1 MLAEYATTLTF
12 IALGAIFAYSFY
24 AVLIAGQLSLGQA
37 GFASL
42 AAFSAAALAP
52 TAADVGDVPAL
63 LTAIVIGMGV
73 GAAASIV
80 LGLPTMHL
88 RGVFLAIATLG
99 FAEAVRVVLLNAE
112 WTGGAQGLGVPRV
125 LTVGMA
131 WTALAVVA
139 YWFWRMGG
147 SRYGRALE
155 AIREDE
161 LAARAMGIDVGRHRL
176 AAFVTSGA
184 VAGLYGVL
192 FAYYVRLI
200 APNDFDFTAAVDGL
214 VTAVLGGSTM
224 FLGPILGSGFQTM
237 IPELQRA
244 VGIEAGWIRPFL
256 ASLLLLVVILF
267 LPGGLTSL
275 IPRRVRM
282 PASSGADRSGGG
294 GKDLAARR
302 HPAAGDAVVSLA
314 ALGKEYGGVHAVRG
328 VDLEV
333 RAGEVVG
340 LIGPNGAGKTTLVN
354 MISGLVPPSSG
365 TATVLGTAIG
375 RTPVHRIAAAG
386 VSRTFQHSKLFDR
399 LSALDNVLVGA
410 HLVSRPTFLRRLLW
424 LPSARRDERAAL
436 EQAARCLERVGL
448 ADVAGTRASALSYG
462 DQRRLEIARA
472 LASDPS
478 LLILDEPA
486 AGMNHV
492 EAERLSEL
500 ITSLARDGLTI
511 LFIEHNVGMVLR
523 TCTRVVVLNFGEVIA
538 SGTPE
543 QIAADPVVIEAYL
556 GAAELAEADP
566 AAGSVADGTAVDPTA
581 GGPDTAAPDAVLNVR
596 PAAAGTLEP
605 PDTTPKD
612 AT

>member
-1 MLAEYATTLTF
+1 MLLEYATPLTF
-12 IALGAIFAYSFY
+12 VALGAIFAYSFY

-42 AAFSAAALAP
+42 AAFSGAALAP
-52 TAADVGDVPAL
+52 ERAGIGDVTPL
-63 LTAIVIGMGV
+63 LVAIVIGMAV
-73 GAAASIV
+73 GALAAVV

-99 FAEAVRVVLLNAE
+99 FAEAVRVVLLNSE
-112 WTGGAQGLGVPRV
+112 WTGGAQGLAVPRV
-125 LTVGMA
+125 LTLGMA

-139 YWFWRMGG
+139 YWFWRMGR

-161 LAARAMGIDVGRHRL
+161 LAARSMGIDVGRHRL

-200 APNDFDFTAAVDGL
+200 APNDFDFGAAVEGL
-214 VTAVLGGSTM
+214 VTAVVGGSTM
-224 FLGPILGSGFQTM
+224 FLGPLLGSGFQTM
-237 IPELQRA
+237 VPEVQRA
-244 VGIEAGWIRPFL
+244 VGVEAGWIRPFL

-267 LPGGLTSL
+267 LPGGLASL
-275 IPRRVRM
+275 LPRRTRM
-282 PASSGADRSGGG
+282 PASSGSDEDDDRPAH
-294 GKDLAARR
+294 LATRR
-302 HPAAGDAVVSLA
+302 HPGAGETVAVLEK
-314 ALGKEYGGVHAVRG
+314 LGKEYGGVHAVRDI
-328 VDLEV
+328 DLEV
-333 RAGEVVG
+333 RSGEVVG

-365 TATVLGTAIG
+365 RATVLGVTVG
-375 RTPVHRIAAAG
+375 RTPVHKVAAAG
-386 VSRTFQHSKLFDR
+386 VSRTFQHSKLFNR
-399 LSALDNVLVGA
+399 LSALENVLVGG

-424 LPSARRDERAAL
+424 LPSARRDEQAAL
-436 EQAARCLERVGL
+436 EQAARCLRRVGL
-448 ADVAGTRASALSYG
+448 ADAAGTKASALSYG

-472 LASDPS
+472 LASEPS

-492 EAERLSEL
+492 EAAKLSAL
-500 ITSLARDGLTI
+500 ITSLAADGLTI
-511 LFIEHNVGMVLR
+511 LFIEHNVGMVLE

-543 QIAADPVVIEAYL
+543 EIAADPAVIEAYL
-556 GAAELAEADP
+556 GTEDDEPVTGTIAEGTLADP
-566 AAGSVADGTAVDPTA
+566 TGGDPDET
-581 GGPDTAAPDAVLNVR
+581 PPDAVIDVH
-596 PAAAGTLEP
+596 PGAAGTLEP
-605 PDTTPKD
+605 PDTTPRN